1 VATDLLTPT
10 HEQQQALDLFATGGP
25 LVIEAGAGTGK
36 TSTLEL
42 LSRSTPRT
50 GCYVAFNNSIAGEA
64 AGRFPMTV
72 VARTMH
78 SFAYRVLADRLNIQ
92 ARLKAA
98 ARMPSWK
105 VAQMLG
111 VDYLALEVSDPVKRT
126 KVLQPGTLGSH
137 IQEALVR
144 FCQSGDPE
152 PTVRHFPYI
161 DGIDPLVEDDSAP
174 AGVRRGWDNNNLV
187 RAELLPALQDAWV
200 DVSSPNGRLKFTH
213 DHYLKV
219 WQLNDPRLPGEFVLI
234 DEAQDFNGVMLAVAA
249 AQDAQAIT
257 VGDSQQQIYEWRGS
271 LNAMDAF
278 DGYTVYLSQS
288 FRFGHQIAEVANALL
303 QLLESPL
310 QLRGTDTI
318 PSVLGPVDRPRAF
331 LCRTNA
337 KALDIVL
344 EMQRQ
349 GVDVHLVGGGREI
362 LAFARAAGRL
372 MAGDKPYHSDLSA
385 FESWREVQAYVDDD
399 PSGSDLKMMVKLVD
413 KYGVDVIETA
423 LSDMPAE
430 DRAEVIVSTAHK
442 AKGREWET
450 VALTSDFDDRLR
462 DDTSPGEL
470 RLLYV
475 ACTRAQH
482 RLDLTACPEVRT
494 LAGLP

>member
-1 VATDLLTPT
+1 
-10 HEQQQALDLFATGGP
+10 
-25 LVIEAGAGTGK
+25 
-36 TSTLEL
+36 
-42 LSRSTPRT
+42 
-50 GCYVAFNNSIAGEA
+50 
-64 AGRFPMTV
+64 
-72 VARTMH
+72 
-78 SFAYRVLADRLNIQ
+78 
-92 ARLKAA
+92 
-98 ARMPSWK
+98 
-105 VAQMLG
+105 
-111 VDYLALEVSDPVKRT
+111 
-126 KVLQPGTLGSH
+126 VLQPATLGAH
-137 IQEALVR
+137 IQAALVR

-152 PTVRHFPYI
+152 PAERHFPYI
-161 DGIDPLVEDDSAP
+161 DGIDPLVEDKSNLS
-174 AGVRRGWDNNNLV
+174 GFRRGWDNNNLV
-187 RAELLPALQDAWV
+187 RAELMPALADAWA
-200 DVSSPNGRLKFTH
+200 DVSSPTGRLKFTH

-219 WQLNDPRLPGEFVLI
+219 WQLGDPRLPGEFVLV

-249 AQDAQAIT
+249 AQDGAQVIT

-278 DGYTVYLSQS
+278 DGTTVFLSQS
-288 FRFGHQIAEVANALL
+288 FRFGHQIAQVANKILTRL
-303 QLLESPL
+303 DSPL

-318 PSVLGPVDRPRAF
+318 PSVLGPVERPRAF

-344 EMQRQ
+344 DMQRQ

-372 MAGDKPYHSDLSA
+372 MAGDKTYHPDLSA
-385 FESWREVQAYVDDD
+385 FETWREVQAYVDDD
-399 PSGSDLKMMVKLVD
+399 PSGSDLKMMVKLID

-442 AKGREWET
+442 AKGREWST

-462 DDTSPGEL
+462 DDPTPPEL

-494 LAGLP
+494 LAGVA